1 MPSESSRQGQ
11 IQGGAAVKLAW
22 AVSGKGRVAR
32 AVMEAHRAGLLKSK
46 LDLVIFDRADDT
58 ASMMAYCSEHQIDC
72 KVIAPRDLEN
82 ELLETQKARRLDCMG
97 LTFNRLI
104 PPSVIDAFN
113 GRIFNLHFALLPMF
127 PVFGA
132 TRKALESG
140 LPYAGVTVHLVDA
153 GIDTG
158 PIIAQRKVA
167 IVASDDEAALGRR
180 QFEAAVP
187 LVLQTVR
194 LMENNGEPRFS
205 APDADLAQ
213 FATDFCRAV

>member
-1 MPSESSRQGQ
+1 
-11 IQGGAAVKLAW
+11 VKLAW

-32 AVMEAHRAGLLKSK
+32 AVMEAHLAGLLKSK
-46 LDLVIFDRADDT
+46 LDLVVFDRADDT
-58 ASMMAYCSEHQIDC
+58 APMIEYCAGKQIDFR
-72 KVIAPRDLEN
+72 VIAPRDLEN
-82 ELLETQKARRLDCMG
+82 ELLEMQKARRLDCMG

-127 PVFGA
+127 PGFGA

-140 LPYAGVTVHLVDA
+140 VPYAGVTVHLVDA

-167 IVASDDEAALGRR
+167 IVASDDEVTLGRR

-205 APDADLAQ
+205 EPDADLAQ
-213 FATDFCRAV
+213 FAGDFCRVV